1 VERREVLPEP
11 AGAPAPPWSAAKIPA
26 RQAPAELVES
36 WEGNHRRDGC
46 AALALTDLGVGA
58 GATPRIASF
67 GANAW
72 AVAFD
77 KPGLPGT
84 TAEGRPTADGG
95 RSAFGIA
102 GTAVDSTVKR
112 VDGWSDHR
120 VWRDGSRAD
129 YGLEGGGTGPR
140 WLAQLYVRGQR
151 CEYNVWS
158 AVGKAHLELLLDG
171 IRFVEGAP

>member
-1 VERREVLPEP
+1 VVERREILPEP
-11 AGAPAPPWSAAKIPA
+11 PAAPAPPWSAAKVPA
-26 RQAPAELVES
+26 RQAPAELVEA
-36 WEGNHRRDGC
+36 WEGDGRRDGC
-46 AALALTDLGVGA
+46 AALTLTDQGVGA

-67 GANAW
+67 GAKAW

-84 TAEGRPTADGG
+84 TAEGRPTSDGG
-95 RSAFGIA
+95 RSAFGVA
-102 GTAVDSTVKR
+102 GTAIDSTVKR
-112 VDGWSDHR
+112 VDGWSDHQ
-120 VWRDGSRAD
+120 VWSDGSRAD
-129 YGLEGGGTGPR
+129 YGLEGGTGPK

-158 AVGKAHLELLLDG
+158 AVSKEHLEQLLDG